1 MMLKEK
7 VDNFI
12 ARPYNKVKRGA
23 DSYAE
28 SIEITVAELNRLVGL
43 YKSTAGAQRLRLIRD
58 AIDHWL
64 RRYHGYTI
72 QGSIGSHY
80 VTEESKTASATV
92 FEHVVP
98 ASKVR
103 DMFIAG
109 VLTAEQAMNM
119 PTCIVSKEQ
128 DRALSKSGRVSSSDN
143 LWNFFQRYDIF
154 ADVISTHDGK
164 TINPATWS
172 LENHF
177 NYFES

>member
-1 MMLKEK
+1 MLKENIA
-7 VDNFI
+7 NFVLK
-12 ARPYNKVKRGA
+12 PYTKVKRGTA
-23 DSYAE
+23 SYAE
-28 SIEITVAELNRLVGL
+28 STEITVAELNRLVGV
-43 YKSTAGAQRLRLIRD
+43 YKTTTGAQRLRLVRD

-80 VTEESKTASATV
+80 VTKQGTIATKTV

-109 VLTAEQAMNM
+109 VLTAEQAMHM

-128 DRALSKSGRVSSSDN
+128 DIALSKSGRVSSTTN
-143 LWNFFQRYDIF
+143 LWLFFERYDVFNDTI
-154 ADVISTHDGK
+154 ATHDGTVIDPTK
-164 TINPATWS
+164 WTLAD
-172 LENHF
+172 HF
-177 NYFES
+177 NYFKE

>member
-1 MMLKEK
+1 MLKENIA
-7 VDNFI
+7 NFV
-12 ARPYNKVKRGA
+12 ARPYTKVKRGA

-28 SIEITVAELNRLVGL
+28 SVEITVAELDRLVGL
-43 YKSTAGAQRLRLIRD
+43 YKTTTGAQRLRLVRD

-80 VTEESKTASATV
+80 VTKQGATATKTV

-109 VLTAEQAMNM
+109 VLTAEQAMHM

-128 DRALSKSGRVSSSDN
+128 DIALSKSGRVSSTTN
-143 LWNFFQRYDIF
+143 MWEFFERYNIF
-154 ADVISTHDGK
+154 NDTITTHDGTK
-164 TINPATWS
+164 IDPTTWT
-172 LENHF
+172 LEDHF
-177 NYFES
+177 NYFKE

>member
-164 TINPATWS
+164 AINPATWS